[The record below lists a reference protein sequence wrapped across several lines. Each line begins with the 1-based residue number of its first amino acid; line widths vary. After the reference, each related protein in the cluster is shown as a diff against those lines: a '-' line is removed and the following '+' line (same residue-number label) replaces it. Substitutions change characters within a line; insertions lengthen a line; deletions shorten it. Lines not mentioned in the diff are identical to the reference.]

1 MKRQKRALLS
11 TLLSP
16 MMIVLYFLIF
26 VDGEVAVYIIFVGR
40 IVVLLLIFWI
50 FAFAKSIRNS
60 HSYLMLK
67 NRIFLTYTTTK
78 KLIFMTYGRFIP
90 DHFLIFLITAKD
102 IVLKMEG
109 KYY

>member
-60 HSYLMLK
+60 HPASYQKSSLSNL
-67 NRIFLTYTTTK
+67 
-78 KLIFMTYGRFIP
+78 
-90 DHFLIFLITAKD
+90 
-102 IVLKMEG
+102 
-109 KYY
+109 